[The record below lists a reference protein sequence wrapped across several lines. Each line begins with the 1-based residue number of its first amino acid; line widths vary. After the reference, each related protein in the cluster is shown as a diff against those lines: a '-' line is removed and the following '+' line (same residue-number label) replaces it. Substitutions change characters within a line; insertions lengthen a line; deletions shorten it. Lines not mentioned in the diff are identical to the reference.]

1 MSRLKRIL
9 LLVCIAIIGC
19 IVSCKPRTSD
29 NTIPAKGND
38 SDRSL
43 MLVNIAD
50 NIILPTYA
58 NFDLKLTDMISKSDA
73 FRNAPTEVTLT
84 EFRTAWADAYI
95 EWQKAA
101 LFDFGPATDYTLN
114 SFLNLYPTNVSA
126 IQANITAGNANLENF
141 SFYSAQGFPALDYL
155 INGIATSDADIVSLY
170 DTDIDA
176 AKRNAYLLKLTNQMR
191 LKFDGVNNA
200 WKNNYRNTFIA
211 STGNG
216 VNASTSVMVNGIVY
230 YYERFLRSGK
240 FGIPSG
246 AMVNGT
252 LLPGNV
258 EAYYSK
264 ALAKTLAETAHQS
277 FVDFF
282 NGKGVNTGITGP
294 SLFSYLNALDAK
306 DATTSVL
313 ISKEITTQ
321 FDVVKTKLD
330 ALTGEDLSNE
340 VSTQNANMIAVYN
353 QMQIA
358 TRMLK
363 VDMCSALSITITYT
377 DNDGD

>member
-1 MSRLKRIL
+1 
-9 LLVCIAIIGC
+9 
-19 IVSCKPRTSD
+19 
-29 NTIPAKGND
+29 
-38 SDRSL
+38 
-43 MLVNIAD
+43 
-50 NIILPTYA
+50 
-58 NFDLKLTDMISKSDA
+58 
-73 FRNAPTEVTLT
+73 
-84 EFRTAWADAYI
+84 
-95 EWQKAA
+95 
-101 LFDFGPATDYTLN
+101 
-114 SFLNLYPTNVSA
+114 
-126 IQANITAGNANLENF
+126 
-141 SFYSAQGFPALDYL
+141 
-155 INGIATSDADIVSLY
+155 
-170 DTDIDA
+170 
-176 AKRNAYLLKLTNQMR
+176 
-191 LKFDGVNNA
+191 
-200 WKNNYRNTFIA
+200 
-211 STGNG
+211 
-216 VNASTSVMVNGIVY
+216 MVNGIVY